1 MIKTHPHPSEL
12 RRSSTYSLRC
22 DGAPV
27 EIFQTEEAHFALVEH
42 VPGSSATRFEI
53 TAPGDCPPETTVKP
67 WRAGIACE
75 TKGNTVTFAIDRP
88 VKVQV
93 EIPGLPQ
100 LFVWV
105 AAPETDRPDPEDPDV
120 RYYVGGRYHDEG
132 EIRLESGQT
141 LYLEA
146 GAVVRGYVRAL
157 STENIRIGGHG
168 ILDGSGYSRAA
179 GTAEHMVQLAGC
191 RQVTIRDLTLIHP
204 SAWMIVPGN
213 CEHVHIA
220 NVKEI
225 GEVLCSD
232 GIDVV
237 GSRHVL
243 IEDCFL
249 RNNDDCV
256 VIKACF
262 KKHEGKDSPEWDF
275 RKDVHDVV
283 VRDCALCKAE
293 GGNAME
299 LGYELATDAVRAI
312 TFESIDVLHT
322 SGAGAVFSIHNG
334 DRATISDV
342 TFRDI
347 HVEHCYSKF
356 IDFRIVD
363 SRYNEDE
370 DRGHVRDIRFEDIH
384 WTTNRFNAG
393 STISLMSGYD
403 AAHRI
408 ESVHFERI
416 FIDGEAVTD
425 IDRLEIC
432 QRHCRD
438 ITLGETRLP
447 EV

>member
-1 MIKTHPHPSEL
+1 MIQTHPHPEAL
-12 RRSSTYSLRC
+12 RRSSTYSLHC

-27 EIFQTEEAHFALVEH
+27 ELFQTEEAHFAVVEH
-42 VPGSSATRFEI
+42 VPGSTATRFEI
-53 TAPGDCPPETTVKP
+53 TAPLDCPPETTVKP
-67 WRAGIACE
+67 WRTGITCE
-75 TKGNTVTFAIDRP
+75 TKGNTVSFEIDRP

-100 LFVWV
+100 LFIWV
-105 AAPETDRPDPEDPDV
+105 AAPETDRPDPEDANV
-120 RYYVGGRYHDEG
+120 RYYEGGHYHDAG

-146 GAVVRGYVRAL
+146 GAVVRGYVRAIGA
-157 STENIRIGGHG
+157 ENIRIAGHG
-168 ILDGSGYSRAA
+168 ILDGSGYSRSA
-179 GTAEHMVQLAGC
+179 GTAEHMVQLAAC
-191 RQVTIRDLTLIHP
+191 RNVTVRDITLIHP

-213 CEHVHIA
+213 CERVHIA
-220 NVKEI
+220 NIKEI
-225 GEVLCSD
+225 GEVMCSD

-262 KKHEGKDSPEWDF
+262 KKHKSKDSPEWDF
-275 RKDVHDVV
+275 RRDVHDVT
-283 VRDCALCKAE
+283 VRDCALCKAQ

-299 LGYELATDAVRAI
+299 LGYELATDAIRDI

-322 SGAGAVFSIHNG
+322 SGDGAVFSIHNG
-334 DRATISDV
+334 DRATISDI

-347 HVEHCYSKF
+347 HIEHCYSKF
-356 IDFRIVD
+356 IDFRIVN
-363 SRYNEDE
+363 SRYNEDAE
-370 DRGHVRDIRFEDIH
+370 RGHVRDIRFEDIH

-403 AAHRI
+403 ADHRI
-408 ESVHFERI
+408 EAVHFKGI
-416 FIDGEAVTD
+416 FIDGEAVEA
-425 IDRLEIC
+425 IDRLELC
-432 QRHCRD
+432 QRHCKD
-438 ITLGETRLP
+438 ITLGETRAP
-447 EV
+447 DS